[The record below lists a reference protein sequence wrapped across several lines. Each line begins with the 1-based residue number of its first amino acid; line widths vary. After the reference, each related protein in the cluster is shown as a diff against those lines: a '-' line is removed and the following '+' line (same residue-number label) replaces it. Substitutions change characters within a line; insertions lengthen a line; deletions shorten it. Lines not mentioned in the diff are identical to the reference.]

1 MTGTLINIIAVIAG
15 STIGLLFNK
24 SLPEKVIKPVF
35 QVIGLFTLVLG
46 MSMAIKGEE
55 ILLIIFSLVLGT
67 IIGSLL
73 DLDSKFQAL
82 SHWLQNKINLKNEK
96 FSEGL
101 ITAFLLFC
109 MGSMTILGA
118 FEEGLGGRPNLLLAK
133 SVLDGFSSIALSAGL
148 GIGVMFSVIPLLIF
162 QGGLTLLAAFLE
174 QFFTPVII
182 NELTATGGILL
193 LGLGLN
199 ILELKEVKIMN
210 MLPALIF
217 IVILTIFFT

>member
-1 MTGTLINIIAVIAG
+1 
-15 STIGLLFNK
+15 
-24 SLPEKVIKPVF
+24 
-35 QVIGLFTLVLG
+35 VIGLFTLVLG

>member
-46 MSMAIKGEE
+46 ISMAIKGEE

-67 IIGSLL
+67 IIGSAL
-73 DLDSKFQAL
+73 DLDNKFQNF
-82 SHWLQNKINLKNEK
+82 SNWLQKKINLKNEK
-96 FSEGL
+96 FTEGL

-118 FEEGLGGRPNLLLAK
+118 FEEGLGGKPNLLLAK

-174 QFFTPVII
+174 QFFTPAII

-199 ILELKEVKIMN
+199 ILELKKVKIMN
-210 MLPALIF
+210 MLPALII
-217 IVILTIFFT
+217 IVLLAIFFT